1 MKKENILNIV
11 ASAVGVITAILVKT
25 VMSPCM
31 GMVTTESGNQ
41 MPMRCHYAGVALF
54 LVAILAVVI
63 GIDRVITNKKCTLAY
78 MGLMVVIILIFNGTV
93 GIGICLKSGMMC
105 SHTKTLGIISAVIWG
120 IIGLMQFFIKGEKD
134 I

>member
-54 LVAILAVVI
+54 
-63 GIDRVITNKKCTLAY
+63 
-78 MGLMVVIILIFNGTV
+78 V
-93 GIGICLKSGMMC
+93 GSSSVYFK
-105 SHTKTLGIISAVIWG
+105 
-120 IIGLMQFFIKGEKD
+120 
-134 I
+134 